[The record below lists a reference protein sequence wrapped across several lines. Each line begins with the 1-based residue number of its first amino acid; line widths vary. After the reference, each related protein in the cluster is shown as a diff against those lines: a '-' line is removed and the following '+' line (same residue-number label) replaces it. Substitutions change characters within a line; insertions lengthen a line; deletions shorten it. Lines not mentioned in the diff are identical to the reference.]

1 MEPVTLTTQRLLLRP
16 HDPSDEDAVFA
27 ACQDPDIQRWTDL
40 PQPYERKHAASYL
53 RDVVPRGWH
62 DETMYHFAALHRE
75 SGVLVASV
83 NVHRHSDTWGIGYW
97 TVAEHRGR
105 GYATESVR
113 ALADWSFTARGV
125 QRLEW
130 RAEAGNMGSWA
141 VAEKVGFLRE
151 GTLRAA
157 QTNRNGLRD
166 TWVGA
171 LLPADL
177 GLPFALPYCPTKSD
191 LPW

>member
-1 MEPVTLTTQRLLLRP
+1 MERIALTTQRLLLRP

-27 ACQDPDIQRWTDL
+27 ACQDPGIQRWTDL
-40 PQPYERKHAASYL
+40 PAPYERRHAAFYL
-53 RDVVPRGWH
+53 RELVPRGRR
-62 DETMYHFAALHRE
+62 DETMYHFAVEDRE

-83 NVHRHSDTWGIGYW
+83 NVHRHTDTWGIGYW

-105 GYATESVR
+105 GFATEAVL
-113 ALADWSFTARGV
+113 ALAEWSFKERGV

-130 RAEAGNMGSWA
+130 RAEAGNLASWA
-141 VAEKVGFLRE
+141 VAEKAGFVRE

-157 QTNRNGLRD
+157 QTNGNTLRD
-166 TWVGA
+166 TWIGA

-177 GLPFALPYCPTKSD
+177 GLPFALPYCPAASD
-191 LPW
+191 LSG